1 MSRASNGTYQNW
13 HVNIFT
19 LPLETAFLKQ
29 NAMQVLFYLYDF
41 YLFLFFCSLL
51 NTSFMSPTP

>member
-1 MSRASNGTYQNW
+1 MFHASNGIYQNL

-29 NAMQVLFYLYDF
+29 NASKFSSTFMTFTCFFSFALF
-41 YLFLFFCSLL
+41 
-51 NTSFMSPTP
+51 